1 VIFKRKY
8 MRFLRSSLSF
18 PHRNMPY
25 MLALIKRAIALQFPN
40 RFLSFL

>member
-1 VIFKRKY
+1 
-8 MRFLRSSLSF
+8 
-18 PHRNMPY
+18 MPY